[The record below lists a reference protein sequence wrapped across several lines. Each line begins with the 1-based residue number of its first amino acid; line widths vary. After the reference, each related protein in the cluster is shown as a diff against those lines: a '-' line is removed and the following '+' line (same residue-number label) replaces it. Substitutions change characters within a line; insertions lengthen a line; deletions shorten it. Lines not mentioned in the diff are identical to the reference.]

1 MEYYSAILKKMPTI
15 DTYNILRNLKEI
27 WIVYSNWLFK
37 NKVVMNIHIQVLMWK
52 EDISLG

>member
-27 WIVYSNWLFK
+27 WRVYSNWLFK
-37 NKVVMNIHIQVLMWK
+37 NKVAMNIHIQVLMWK